1 MGYFGFSAFS
11 IVLSVLMQQGNVTE
25 VEVSVEIE
33 Q

>member
-11 IVLSVLMQQGNVTE
+11 IVLNVLVQQGNVTE